1 MGIIVD
7 YRAFHMDLV
16 ISIEL
21 EPLGIFTEIK
31 ANDSRNNMLRI
42 DRVTSFSENPAHE
55 LNNAE

>member
-1 MGIIVD
+1 
-7 YRAFHMDLV
+7 MDLV